1 MLNKALCNV
10 IASLIFA
17 RRFEYEDPYLIRMVK
32 LVEESLTE
40 VSGFIPEVRDSGQP
54 TEPLV
59 CGPSSLGEAVCQGC
73 GRGQLQEDRPVDN
86 CWMTGVEK

>member
-17 RRFEYEDPYLIRMVK
+17 RRFEYEDPNLIRMMT
-32 LVEESLTE
+32 LVEDSLTE
-40 VSGFIPEVRDSGQP
+40 VSGFIPEVGGSGQP

-59 CGPSSLGEAVCQGC
+59 CRLSSLGEDVCQGC
-73 GRGQLQEDRPVDN
+73 GGGLLGVNYRR
-86 CWMTGVEK
+86 TGPLTTVG

>member
-17 RRFEYEDPYLIRMVK
+17 RRFEYEDPYLIRMLK
-32 LVEESLTE
+32 LVEEIFTE
-40 VSGFIPEVRDSGQP
+40 VAGFIPEVGGSGQP

-59 CGPSSLGEAVCQGC
+59 CGPSLLGEAVCQGC
-73 GRGQLQEDRPVDN
+73 GGGLLGVN
-86 CWMTGVEK
+86 CRRTGLLTTVS

>member
-17 RRFEYEDPYLIRMVK
+17 RRFEYEDPYLIRMLT
-32 LVEESLTE
+32 LVEDSLTE
-40 VSGFIPEVRDSGQP
+40 VSGFIPEVGGSGQP

-59 CGPSSLGEAVCQGC
+59 CHPSS
-73 GRGQLQEDRPVDN
+73 RGQLCARAVGEAF
-86 CWMTGVEK
+86 WE